1 MIKLTNLLKESA
13 DLQKYQPNA
22 VASNSYV
29 DFLKS
34 LVGQRLQA
42 LLDSASFA
50 RLYLGNK
57 YGFSDH
63 DLSDKQVLLSNL
75 MSATTDFINFRKL
88 NPLRAKLDAVD
99 AEDKKTPAY
108 QAYHKQRMDLVR
120 ASFAARKA
128 GDEKKAQELQAQSA
142 ALTDPSSYRKNMD
155 DMQALVKQFHGSPL
169 SLQDVLPSGSDSE
182 DDKKRFA
189 HAEKAFNAFKAA
201 S

>member
-22 VASNSYV
+22 VASNSFV

-34 LVGQRLQA
+34 LVGQRLQT

-50 RLYLGNK
+50 RLYVGNK
-57 YGFSDH
+57 YGFNDP
-63 DLSDKQVLLSNL
+63 DAGDVQALLSNL
-75 MSATTDFINFRKL
+75 MSATTDYINFRKL
-88 NPLRAKLDAVD
+88 TPLRAKLDAAD

-108 QAYHKQRMDLVR
+108 QAYHKQRMELAKAMMLARR
-120 ASFAARKA
+120 AGQDTS
-128 GDEKKAQELQAQSA
+128 QLQAQQN
-142 ALTDPSSYRKNMD
+142 ALQDPSSYRKNMD
-155 DMQALVKQFHGSPL
+155 DMQVLVKQFHGSPL